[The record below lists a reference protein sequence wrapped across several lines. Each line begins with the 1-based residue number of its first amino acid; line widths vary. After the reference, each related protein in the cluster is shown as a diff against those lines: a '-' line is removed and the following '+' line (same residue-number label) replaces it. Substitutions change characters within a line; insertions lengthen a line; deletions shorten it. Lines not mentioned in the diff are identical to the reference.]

1 MARERRAAPPP
12 PPPSNV
18 DRVPPQSLEAEMAV
32 LGAMLLQEEA
42 VLKAIEMLDEQ
53 SFHKPAHRKI
63 FRAALA
69 LHERNEPVDIVT
81 LSDELERQ
89 KELEEVGGSY
99 YLTELV
105 ERIPSA
111 ANVEYHAK
119 IVLEKA
125 LRRKLIEVANEISV
139 EAYEGEEEVYHLID
153 RAEQKIFRLADRR
166 LRRGFVSINP
176 IMHQTFEVIDQ
187 FHQRR
192 GGVTGI
198 ATGFTRLDELTAG
211 LQKSELIVI
220 AGRPSMGKTAFAL
233 NIAYHAALNEGLPV
247 GIFSLEMAA
256 HQLALRMLCTA
267 ARVDQHLVRTGRLAE
282 EDWPRLSLA
291 VGHLAEAPIFIDDTP
306 AINVLEIRAKARRLQ
321 AEHGLALLIVDYLQL
336 VRGPGQAES
345 RQHEIS
351 MITQSLKALAKE
363 LDIPV
368 VALSQLSRA
377 VETRGGDR
385 RPILSDLR
393 ESGAIE
399 QDADVVLFIYRPEV
413 YGTGEQEGTAEVII
427 GKQRSGPTGTVHLT
441 FVKEY
446 VMFANPAA
454 EVGLMP
460 PEVGAF

>member
-1 MARERRAAPPP
+1 MARERSAAPMKGPAE
-12 PPPSNV
+12 SV
-18 DRVPPQSLEAEMAV
+18 DRVPPQALEAEMAV
-32 LGAMLLQEEA
+32 LGAMLLQEDA
-42 VLKAIEMLDEQ
+42 VLKAIELLDEQ
-53 SFHKPAHRKI
+53 AFHKPAHRKI
-63 FRAALA
+63 FRAAVA
-69 LHERNEPVDIVT
+69 LHERSQPVDIVT
-81 LSDELERQ
+81 LSDELERR

-111 ANVEYHAK
+111 ANVEYHAR

-125 LRRKLIEVANEISV
+125 LRRKLIEVANEISA
-139 EAYEGEEEVYHLID
+139 EAYEGEEEATQLID

-166 LRRGFVSINP
+166 LRKGFISINP
-176 IMHQTFEVIDQ
+176 IMHQTFDVIEH

-192 GGVTGI
+192 GSVTGV

-233 NIAYHAALNEGLPV
+233 NIAYHVATREGLPV

-256 HQLALRMLCTA
+256 PQLALRMLCTA
-267 ARVDQHLVRTGRLAE
+267 ARVDQHLVRTGRLAD

-306 AINVLEIRAKARRLQ
+306 AISVLEIRAKARRLK
-321 AEHGLALLIVDYLQL
+321 AEHGLALLIIDYLQL
-336 VRGPGQAES
+336 VRGPSQAES

-363 LDIPV
+363 LEIPV

-377 VETRGGDR
+377 VETRAGDR

-413 YGTGEQEGTAEVII
+413 YGGGEQEGTAEIII
-427 GKQRSGPTGTVHLT
+427 GKQRSGPTGTVHLV
-441 FVKEY
+441 FVKEF
-446 VMFANPAA
+446 VMFANPAGEA
-454 EVGLMP
+454 GLMP
-460 PEVGAF
+460 TEAEAF